1 MLACGF
7 NRNGRCGVPD
17 EDPATTRSEDDDAL
31 LLRPTRCAAAEQ
43 ACAGGATIVAM
54 AAGSGHAG
62 FVCSD
67 GTARLFGR
75 DADFAEHFL
84 NSDGP
89 RAARVAPRQPCRAA
103 VNGAGGVWR
112 SSCV

>member
-1 MLACGF
+1 MTHGHRTLLHTYPTPKVGA
-7 NRNGRCGVPD
+7 PW
-17 EDPATTRSEDDDAL
+17 DD
-31 LLRPTRCAAAEQ
+31 
-43 ACAGGATIVAM
+43 
-54 AAGSGHAG
+54 GSGTTG
-62 FVCSD
+62 
-67 GTARLFGR
+67 ARLFGR